1 MVSEPAQLPAGA
13 QHLANADQ
21 NELQRMREVA
31 IWWQRYGTEARKLI
45 NEFVADPQTN
55 PALRAKAQAWLE
67 RTIKDVGQ

>member
-1 MVSEPAQLPAGA
+1 
-13 QHLANADQ
+13 
-21 NELQRMREVA
+21 MREVA